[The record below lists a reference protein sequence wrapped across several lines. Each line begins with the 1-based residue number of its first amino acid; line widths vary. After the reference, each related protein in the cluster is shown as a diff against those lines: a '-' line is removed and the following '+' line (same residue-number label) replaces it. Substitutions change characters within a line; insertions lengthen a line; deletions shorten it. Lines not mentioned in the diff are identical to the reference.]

1 LEGRQRPFPDV
12 THDLTGSDL
21 RGGVTPALAL
31 HPPRNVKL
39 QAILLDIDGTL
50 IDSNDQHTDCWVEA
64 FARFDQSVE
73 WDVIRGQIGKG
84 GDLLVP
90 DVLQAR
96 EMRSFGEEL
105 KKYRGELWKE
115 KYMRTVQPFR
125 GAVDA
130 IRALH
135 ELGIKLALASSSNP
149 EEVEYYVELLGVGD
163 LLEGTTS
170 KEDAE
175 FSKPSP
181 EIFRAALERVKSDPA
196 RTLAVGDT
204 PYDILAAHR
213 TPVPIAAVL
222 CGGFPR
228 ESLAK
233 AELLFDDVPA
243 MVKELSCKELNRI
256 DEYFRE

>member
-1 LEGRQRPFPDV
+1 MRLE
-12 THDLTGSDL
+12 
-21 RGGVTPALAL
+21 
-31 HPPRNVKL
+31 
-39 QAILLDIDGTL
+39 AILLDIDGTL
-50 IDSNDQHTDCWVEA
+50 IDSNDKHTDCWVEA
-64 FARFDQSVE
+64 FAHFDEQVA
-73 WDVIRGQIGKG
+73 WDEIRKQIGKG

-90 DVLQAR
+90 DTLNAR
-96 EMRSFGEEL
+96 EMQTIGEPL

-115 KYMRTVQPFR
+115 KYMRGVQAFP

-135 ELGIKLALASSSNP
+135 DRGVKLAFASSSNP
-149 EEVEYYVELLGVGD
+149 DEVEYYVELLGVGD

-233 AELLFDDVPA
+233 AEFLFENVPA
-243 MVKELSCKELNRI
+243 MVKELNRI

>member
-1 LEGRQRPFPDV
+1 
-12 THDLTGSDL
+12 
-21 RGGVTPALAL
+21 L
-31 HPPRNVKL
+31 HFHRTVKL
-39 QAILLDIDGTL
+39 EAILLDIDGTL
-50 IDSNDQHTDCWVEA
+50 VDSNDKHTDCWVEA
-64 FARFDQSVE
+64 FAHFGKQVAWGD
-73 WDVIRGQIGKG
+73 IRGQIGKG

-90 DVLQAR
+90 DTMNAR
-96 EMRSFGEEL
+96 EMQKFGEKL

-115 KYMRTVQPFR
+115 KYMDGVRPFP
-125 GAVDA
+125 GAVEA
-130 IRALH
+130 IRVLH
-135 ELGIKLALASSSNP
+135 DRGVKLALASSSNP
-149 EEVEYYVELLGVGD
+149 DEVEYYVELLGVDD
-163 LLEGTTS
+163 LLKGTTS

-228 ESLAK
+228 ESLTK
-233 AELLFDDVPA
+233 AEFLFDDVPA
-243 MVKELSCKELNRI
+243 MVKELERI

>member
-1 LEGRQRPFPDV
+1 ME
-12 THDLTGSDL
+12 
-21 RGGVTPALAL
+21 
-31 HPPRNVKL
+31 L

-50 IDSNDQHTDCWVEA
+50 IDSNDKHAHCWVEA
-64 FARFDQSVE
+64 FAHFGKQVA
-73 WDVIRGQIGKG
+73 WDDVRVQIGKG

-90 DVLQAR
+90 DTLDAR
-96 EMRSFGEEL
+96 EMQKFGEPL

-115 KYMRTVQPFR
+115 KYMHGVRPFP

-130 IRALH
+130 MHALH
-135 ELGIKLALASSSNP
+135 DRGLKLALASSSNP

-163 LLEGTTS
+163 LLKGTTS

-175 FSKPSP
+175 LSKPSP
-181 EIFRAALERVKSDPA
+181 EIFQAALERVKSDPA

-228 ESLAK
+228 ETLTK
-233 AELLFDDVPA
+233 AEFLFDDLPA
-243 MVKELSCKELNRI
+243 MVKELDRI

>member
-1 LEGRQRPFPDV
+1 
-12 THDLTGSDL
+12 
-21 RGGVTPALAL
+21 
-31 HPPRNVKL
+31 VKL

-50 IDSNDQHTDCWVEA
+50 IDSNDKHTDCWVEA
-64 FARFDQSVE
+64 FAQFGKRIE
-73 WDVIRGQIGKG
+73 WDVMREQIGKG
-84 GDLLVP
+84 GDLVVP
-90 DVLQAR
+90 DLLQAR
-96 EMRSFGEEL
+96 EMRGFGEEL
-105 KKYRGELWKE
+105 KKFRGELWTK
-115 KYMRTVQPFR
+115 KYMR
-125 GAVDA
+125 AVEVFPGVKDA

-135 ELGIKLALASSSNP
+135 ERGIKLALASSSNP

-196 RTLAVGDT
+196 RTLAAGDT

-228 ESLAK
+228 ESLRK
-233 AELLFDDVPA
+233 AEFLFDDVPA
-243 MVKELSCKELNRI
+243 MVKELNRI